1 MYWFYLD
8 IDKDQKRW
16 ALVLA
21 IGDADGIE
29 RLWLAGEGWATRAE
43 HEARGWK
50 LSARAPVLPVSA

>member
-8 IDKDQKRW
+8 EGNTQRW

-21 IGDADGIE
+21 IGDSDGAD

-50 LSARAPVLPVSA
+50 RSPSAPALPVSL